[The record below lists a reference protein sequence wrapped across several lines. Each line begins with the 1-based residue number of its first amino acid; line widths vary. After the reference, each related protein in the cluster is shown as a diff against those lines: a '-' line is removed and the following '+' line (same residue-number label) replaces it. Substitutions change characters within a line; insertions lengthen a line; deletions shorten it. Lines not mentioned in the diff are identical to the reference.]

1 MARTP
6 LLRSLQRLA
15 REHHQAEA
23 FGVTPAELRERCAEE
38 YSRGEFLKRS
48 GVVGAAVLA
57 GGPLALAR
65 SASAAKSSTPSVAIV
80 GAGIA
85 GLNAALTLQDKG
97 IAATVYEAADRIGGR
112 MHSDRSGYWANDQIS
127 EFCGELIDSDHKT
140 ILGLA
145 SRFNLPVADL
155 LAAEPAGST
164 ETYWFLGGRYSAD
177 QADSDFSPV
186 RDAAKNDLTAAGYPT
201 LYNKNKAAG
210 AALDHMSIYD
220 WIESRV
226 PGGHGSPF
234 GRLLDVAYNEEYGAE
249 TTDQAALSLI
259 YLLAYQPGPT
269 GFEIFGVSDEKYHI
283 IGGNEQLPEAIAGT
297 LPDVRTG
304 WRMTAVAKNLDGTV
318 ALSFTTPS
326 GPATVTADQVILTTP
341 FPVLRTLDYSRAGF
355 DDLKK
360 TAITQL
366 GAGRN
371 AKLQL
376 QFTSRYWNTTGP
388 WGLSNGDSYTDL
400 GYQNTWDVTRAQP
413 GATGIMVNYSGG
425 NVAGAFAPSV
435 PYSNASTNKQVTT
448 YAKAFLK
455 ELEVIFP
462 GITSRWNGKA
472 TLSTPFRDPNL
483 FCSYSY
489 WRVGQYTLFSGYE
502 GVAQGPIHFAGEH
515 CSINFQGYMEGG
527 AAEGGRAALEVYHA
541 LTGK

>member
-1 MARTP
+1 MRLPRQAGAART
-6 LLRSLQRLA
+6 
-15 REHHQAEA
+15 
-23 FGVTPAELRERCAEE
+23 
-38 YSRGEFLKRS
+38 
-48 GVVGAAVLA
+48 
-57 GGPLALAR
+57 
-65 SASAAKSSTPSVAIV
+65 STPRVAIV

-97 IAATVYEAADRIGGR
+97 IASTVYEASDRVGGR
-112 MHSDRSGYWANDQIS
+112 MHSDRSGYWANGQIS
-127 EFCGELIDSDHKT
+127 EFCGELIDSGHKT

-177 QADSDFSPV
+177 QADSDFAPV
-186 RDAAKNDLTAAGYPT
+186 RDAAKKDLNAAGYPT
-201 LYNKNKAAG
+201 LWNKSKPAG
-210 AALDHMSIYD
+210 VALDHMSIYD

-226 PGGHGSPF
+226 PGGHASPF

-269 GFEIFGVSDEKYHI
+269 GFEIFGVSDEQFHI
-283 IGGNEQLPEAIAGT
+283 IGGNEQLPEAIAAT

-304 WRMTAVAKNLDGTV
+304 WRMSAVAKNSDGTV

-371 AKLQL
+371 SKLGG
-376 QFTSRYWNTTGP
+376 GP
-388 WGLSNGDSYTDL
+388 VLP
-400 GYQNTWDVTRAQP
+400 QQ
-413 GATGIMVNYSGG
+413 
-425 NVAGAFAPSV
+425 
-435 PYSNASTNKQVTT
+435 ST
-448 YAKAFLK
+448 L
-455 ELEVIFP
+455 
-462 GITSRWNGKA
+462 
-472 TLSTPFRDPNL
+472 D
-483 FCSYSY
+483 
-489 WRVGQYTLFSGYE
+489 E
-502 GVAQGPIHFAGEH
+502 GVANASIARGGELFRLNCSSCHAFSAG
-515 CSINFQGYMEGG
+515 GG
-527 AAEGGRAALEVYHA
+527 ALSSGKYAPSISEPSTDMDIYAAM
-541 LTGK
+541 LTGPQNMPVFGNNQLAEEKYDIIAYVQDTKSDTDPGGWGLGRFGPVTEGLAIFLFGIVVLVFATLWIAGKS